1 MSAVGAGDGRARPI
15 RDHLV
20 APLDY
25 QDKLARFLE
34 NHDEPRAAATFDL
47 SQHRAAAAVTFLA
60 PGLRFFHQGQFD
72 GRHVRISPH
81 LCRAPDEPVDAEIR
95 AFYEKLLAVLSEDV
109 VRNGDWR
116 RLEPE
121 PAGPDNDSFDNGI
134 GCVWRRQDGGLLLVA
149 VNYSDT
155 RSQCRL
161 RLPFDDLRNK
171 RLRLADRLGEE
182 VYDRDGTELLAP
194 GLFID
199 HDPWHVNV
207 FSISTT

>member
-1 MSAVGAGDGRARPI
+1 V

-25 QDKLARFLE
+25 QNKLARFLE

-47 SQHRAAAAVTFLA
+47 PHRAAAAITFFA
-60 PGLRFFHQGQFD
+60 PGLRFFHQGQFE
-72 GRHVRISPH
+72 GRRVRISTH

-109 VRNGDWR
+109 VRDGEWR
-116 RLEPE
+116 RLRTE
-121 PAGPDNDSFDNGI
+121 PAGPDNRSFDSFI
-134 GCVWRRQDGGLLLVA
+134 ACVWRRQDGGLLLVV
-149 VNYSDT
+149 VNYSNT

-161 RLPFDDLRNK
+161 RLPFQELRNK

-199 HDPWHVNV
+199 HFPWHVNV
-207 FSISTT
+207 FSISAT